1 LTFWVILLVSQA
13 KMKAL
18 ARPDQ
23 VIVGQLV
30 YDMLD
35 NKQKSTFNIL
45 LISPAVWNYISS
57 STGDIYR
64 LYGSITKDNIIYT

>member
-1 LTFWVILLVSQA
+1 
-13 KMKAL
+13 MKAL
-18 ARPDQ
+18 ARPNQ

-45 LISPAVWNYISS
+45 LISQLSGITLVSG
-57 STGDIYR
+57 TGDIYR

>member
-1 LTFWVILLVSQA
+1 
-13 KMKAL
+13 MKAL

-45 LISPAVWNYISS
+45 LISPAV
-57 STGDIYR
+57 
-64 LYGSITKDNIIYT
+64 

>member
-1 LTFWVILLVSQA
+1 LGYPISIAA

-30 YDMLD
+30 YDMLY

-45 LISPAVWNYISS
+45 LINPAVE
-57 STGDIYR
+57 
-64 LYGSITKDNIIYT
+64 LH